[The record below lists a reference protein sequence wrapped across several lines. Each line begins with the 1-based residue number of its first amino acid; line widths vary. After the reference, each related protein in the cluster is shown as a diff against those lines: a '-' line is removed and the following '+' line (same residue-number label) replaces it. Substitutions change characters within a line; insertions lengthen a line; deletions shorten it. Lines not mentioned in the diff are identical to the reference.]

1 MEIGGGCNYL
11 ESDNESEIETEE
23 HEEEKVKIDRVNPE
37 EDIRKRIE
45 VVVDTVQE
53 FSSGYEK
60 TRKTIKEQLGDIV
73 TLGINKYGMK
83 REHVRDLIDRAFE
96 ERRVDLRYLRKLL
109 PDMLKDTSKTP
120 LSHIH
125 RQQLK
130 QQQEQQTFHLQKQE
144 TPPEVANI
152 NVVSTEVGAEA
163 LPLSDM
169 QITETEDSYTMAQE
183 SDTRALEEELR
194 MAHAEIKRLQKT
206 FPANAFLK
214 FRGKL
219 IPIVAT
225 IDPSRKV
232 IISVKAKWY

>member
-11 ESDNESEIETEE
+11 ESNNESEIETEE
-23 HEEEKVKIDRVNPE
+23 HEEEVNPE

-45 VVVDTVQE
+45 EVVDTVQE

-60 TRKTIKEQLGDIV
+60 TRKTIKEQLGDII

-120 LSHIH
+120 LSHKH
-125 RQQLK
+125 RQQLRQQLK
-130 QQQEQQTFHLQKQE
+130 QHQEQQTFHPQKQE
-144 TPPEVANI
+144 IPPEVANI

-169 QITETEDSYTMAQE
+169 QITETDDSYNMAQE